1 MVKMKRFEGC
11 YAVSNHLIQDNEG
24 KIYEM
29 SRPSDVQDIV
39 DLLNEREDKVN
50 HQEDVI
56 KILQQEIQDTQRIC
70 EMLSEKLKGYK

>member
-1 MVKMKRFEGC
+1 M
-11 YAVSNHLIQDNEG
+11 
-24 KIYEM
+24 
-29 SRPSDVQDIV
+29 

-70 EMLSEKLKGYK
+70 EMLSEKLKGYKK